1 MVFGGEKIFIDRAIV
16 IVKFNNGIGVMLKFF
31 FWYVIVKLDNVWVYF
46 FIEFVIII
54 LEFYLILFKVL
65 GIEGSDGKSG
75 K

>member
-46 FIEFVIII
+46 FIEFVIMI